1 MRPRHV
7 LRLAGSGRTTL
18 ASIGILSLV
27 LAGVLG
33 SGGAPS
39 AFAGTRTS
47 RNLIVNGTFDQPVV
61 PQPYACYQGGS
72 TAIPGWVVGGG
83 GVCQSNDPGWE
94 PAPGSNQYLQLSSD
108 TAAVTPGSVT
118 QVVHTTARSRYLL
131 QWEMGGNPQGPPTVK
146 TMHVLWDNKVVDVP
160 TFSTKGLSASG
171 FGANSWV
178 HMKISVTATSSKSTI
193 EFVDTFDTGW
203 GAWVDSVS
211 LNLESATVNGFQ
223 TTMSSDPY
231 SAAVRQM
238 LTKVPGSAVVPAS
251 GVPVCTLQALA
262 AEQVKNG
269 AGLLIIWTIAPSS
282 QFIKMP
288 STTRLAKAQVV
299 EQYLTDLLTR
309 SRSLYL
315 AALQADRVPLQG
327 NADFASWWGVRV
339 ESRST
344 TGLLMNFQI
353 AKAGKAS
360 TITWSNVV
368 GVTSTSA
375 SAAPEALANLL
386 YYTKK
391 LAVLPG
397 STSTT

>member
-1 MRPRHV
+1 MYCVSLVWSHDPGEHRHSKSGPSRGSRVRRRARRPSRAPERVATSSSTVHLTSPWYLSLMRVTKEAPPRY
-7 LRLAGSGRTTL
+7 LAGSLGAAGSVKAT
-18 ASIGILSLV
+18 IL
-27 LAGVLG
+27 
-33 SGGAPS
+33 
-39 AFAGTRTS
+39 
-47 RNLIVNGTFDQPVV
+47 
-61 PQPYACYQGGS
+61 
-72 TAIPGWVVGGG
+72 VG
-83 GVCQSNDPGWE
+83 NR
-94 PAPGSNQYLQLSSD
+94 PGSNQYLQLSSD